1 MDPPITNPWLSEPDV
16 STPFGVIRGGI
27 EPNWAFE
34 KNNHSQKLFKIMQS
48 NIENTNNQLV
58 SFRAEELTFFPPI
71 VKEGIN
77 GEYTTEEVIVRN
89 GNEEVKATLL
99 GAAIDTV
106 WRRIGH
112 DDIDY
117 RDVFD
122 GEHAPAKQTVIMP
135 CTAQLSFR
143 IRRYYRDGKE
153 VSYNSIRL
161 IDIIPMNIVKEEVR
175 A

>member
-1 MDPPITNPWLSEPDV
+1 
-16 STPFGVIRGGI
+16 
-27 EPNWAFE
+27 
-34 KNNHSQKLFKIMQS
+34 MQS

>member
-1 MDPPITNPWLSEPDV
+1 MDPPTTNPWPPEPDV
-16 STPFGVIRGGI
+16 STPFSVIRWGI
-27 EPNWAFE
+27 KPNWAFE
-34 KNNHSQKLFKIMQS
+34 NNHSQKTFQS
-48 NIENTNNQLV
+48 MNSYIENTNNQLV
-58 SFRAEELTFFPPI
+58 SFRAEELTFFPP
-71 VKEGIN
+71 VTKEGIN
-77 GEYTTEEVIVRN
+77 GEYTTEEVIVRA

-99 GAAIDTV
+99 GTAIDTV
-106 WRRIGH
+106 WRKIGH

-117 RDVFD
+117 SDVFD

-161 IDIIPMNIVKEEVR
+161 IDIIPMNIEKEEVR

>member
-1 MDPPITNPWLSEPDV
+1 
-16 STPFGVIRGGI
+16 
-27 EPNWAFE
+27 
-34 KNNHSQKLFKIMQS
+34 MQS

-58 SFRAEELTFFPPI
+58 SFRAEELTFFPP
-71 VKEGIN
+71 VTKEGIN

-117 RDVFD
+117 RD
-122 GEHAPAKQTVIMP
+122 
-135 CTAQLSFR
+135 
-143 IRRYYRDGKE
+143 GKE

-161 IDIIPMNIVKEEVR
+161 IDIIPMNIEKEEVR